1 MDHFKNKYLYSF
13 LQGLSLVYL
22 RFIDDLFFVW
32 AGINEQ
38 LTNCWNNLSKK
49 QNSIKFEYNI
59 SQTNLTFLD
68 TEDSI
73 QNNKLVT
80 KLYRKSKRIC
90 ITPNDFNKYCEE
102 LKKRDLSNKVHKVL
116 FVVNKVLFFKK

>member
-1 MDHFKNKYLYSF
+1 MGTICIPSYANIFMDHFKNKYLYPF

-22 RFIDDLFFVW
+22 RFIDDLFFIW
-32 AGINEQ
+32 TGIKEQ
-38 LTNCWNNLSKK
+38 LTNCLNNLSKK

-59 SQTNLTFLD
+59 SQTSLTFLE

-80 KLYRKSKRIC
+80 KLYRKSKRIF

-102 LKKRDLSNKVHKVL
+102 LKQRFANQGK
-116 FVVNKVLFFKK
+116 

>member
-1 MDHFKNKYLYSF
+1 MDHFKNTYLYPL

-22 RFIDDLFFVW
+22 RFIDDLFFIW
-32 AGINEQ
+32 TGTKKQ
-38 LTNCWNNLSKK
+38 LTNCLNNLSKK

-59 SQTNLTFLD
+59 SQTSLTFLD

-80 KLYRKSKRIC
+80 KLYRKSKRIF
-90 ITPNDFNKYCEE
+90 IAPNDFNKYCEE
-102 LKKRDLSNKVHKVL
+102 LKQR
-116 FVVNKVLFFKK
+116 FVNQGK